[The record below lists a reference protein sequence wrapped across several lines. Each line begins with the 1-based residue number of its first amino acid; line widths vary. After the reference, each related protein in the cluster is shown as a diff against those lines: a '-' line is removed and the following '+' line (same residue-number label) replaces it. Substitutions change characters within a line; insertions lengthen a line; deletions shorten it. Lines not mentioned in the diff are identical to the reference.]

1 MDTKKFRT
9 RTEQIV
15 RSNVSVP
22 DTWEIAID
30 VGYSAVKI
38 FSNNIV
44 AAFPS
49 YAKRIDE
56 DFEFVTF
63 TPPEAILYRNLDTNE
78 QWLVGAVAQERMDAE
93 DTSDSESSL
102 YGRKRYSDEMFKVFV
117 ETGLGVGMQDN
128 QHGRRKESDKIVI
141 QTGLP
146 EKYMNDAPYLKDVFE
161 GRHHFALKIGAGK
174 WKIFDFTIVRDDV
187 YVMSQ
192 PRGSFFSI
200 CFANNGSMIKEARA
214 YQNSNIIIF
223 DPGFGTLDIFTIV
236 AGAPKSSET
245 FADLGMKRILQDT
258 AKAIKEN
265 FDVEISVPAMQK
277 YLETGEVIY
286 EDERNFISKK
296 YSFEHLLEN
305 ATKTV
310 CEEAINKLRSSV
322 SGFKDYDYLVVTG
335 GTGSAWYDYIVDK
348 FKGYS
353 DLKVVKGNQND
364 SLSFIYSNVRGYYFV
379 RYNALKKEVR

>member
-117 ETGLGVGMQDN
+117 ETGRGVGMQDN
-128 QHGRRKESDKIVI
+128 QHGRRKESDK
-141 QTGLP
+141 
-146 EKYMNDAPYLKDVFE
+146 KDN
-161 GRHHFALKIGAGK
+161 
-174 WKIFDFTIVRDDV
+174 
-187 YVMSQ
+187 
-192 PRGSFFSI
+192 
-200 CFANNGSMIKEARA
+200 C
-214 YQNSNIIIF
+214 II
-223 DPGFGTLDIFTIV
+223 
-236 AGAPKSSET
+236 
-245 FADLGMKRILQDT
+245 
-258 AKAIKEN
+258 
-265 FDVEISVPAMQK
+265 
-277 YLETGEVIY
+277 Y
-286 EDERNFISKK
+286 
-296 YSFEHLLEN
+296 
-305 ATKTV
+305 
-310 CEEAINKLRSSV
+310 
-322 SGFKDYDYLVVTG
+322 
-335 GTGSAWYDYIVDK
+335 
-348 FKGYS
+348 
-353 DLKVVKGNQND
+353 
-364 SLSFIYSNVRGYYFV
+364 
-379 RYNALKKEVR
+379 